1 MIDRSSLKKG
11 DNIEII
17 DRFEKNRVFPINNN
31 DQYPIITAVDIQNN
45 SVILDNFAFTPDDAK
60 NYNLRRVLNKAKT
73 ESEKTLLKYGNSTIT
88 SDVQNVYFDDINKD
102 FYVASNSLPS
112 EVNGSNEYREN
123 LSVEVVQ
130 ESLLIPLASDTLG
143 GFNDNERYAQLKF
156 TSNPTKFTTGDK
168 ILYSPKGNPLLGI
181 TEGVY
186 YIKKISS
193 NTVELYSSLSAINA
207 GGKIGIF
214 SANFK

>member
-73 ESEKTLLKYGNSTIT
+73 ESEKTLLKYGNNNLLLMFKMFILMTSTKIFMLP
-88 SDVQNVYFDDINKD
+88 QIHYHLKLM
-102 FYVASNSLPS
+102 VAMN
-112 EVNGSNEYREN
+112 
-123 LSVEVVQ
+123 
-130 ESLLIPLASDTLG
+130 I
-143 GFNDNERYAQLKF
+143 
-156 TSNPTKFTTGDK
+156 
-168 ILYSPKGNPLLGI
+168 
-181 TEGVY
+181 
-186 YIKKISS
+186 
-193 NTVELYSSLSAINA
+193 
-207 GGKIGIF
+207 GKI
-214 SANFK
+214 